1 MGKLLEYQLISRSKQ
16 GDASAFGA
24 LIKDY
29 RKQLFTYLLKIC
41 NNRTTAEDLF
51 QDTLI
56 RVWSGL
62 PNYNE
67 QNKFSSWLFSIAH
80 NTAMDSFRR
89 KKVRS
94 RVIHTDELPEFTDG
108 MNPQKEVE
116 LKETKDM
123 LLDAV
128 NTLSDK
134 QKQVFL
140 LRQHG
145 ELSFKEIAE
154 LTEQPLNTVLSQMH
168 YSVKKIRKIL
178 REQNVI

>member
-1 MGKLLEYQLISRSKQ
+1 MGKLLEYQLILRSKQ

-94 RVIHTDELPEFTDG
+94 RIVHTDKSPDFTDG
-108 MNPQKEVE
+108 TDPQKEVE
-116 LKETKDM
+116 LKETKD
-123 LLDAV
+123 LLLGAV
-128 NTLSDK
+128 NTLSEK

-154 LTEQPLNTVLSQMH
+154 LTEQPLNTVLSHMH

>member
-1 MGKLLEYQLISRSKQ
+1 MGKLLEYQLILRSKQ

-94 RVIHTDELPEFTDG
+94 RIVHTSAWCLGVYSES
-108 MNPQKEVE
+108 
-116 LKETKDM
+116 
-123 LLDAV
+123 V
-128 NTLSDK
+128 NS
-134 QKQVFL
+134 
-140 LRQHG
+140 
-145 ELSFKEIAE
+145 
-154 LTEQPLNTVLSQMH
+154 
-168 YSVKKIRKIL
+168 
-178 REQNVI
+178 

>member
-1 MGKLLEYQLISRSKQ
+1 MGKLLEYQLILRSKQ

-29 RKQLFTYLLKIC
+29 RKQLFSYLLKLC

-67 QNKFSSWLFSIAH
+67 QNRFSSWLFSIAH
-80 NTAMDSFRR
+80 NTAMDSYRR

-94 RVIHTDELPEFTDG
+94 RVIHTDELPESTDFA
-108 MNPQKEVE
+108 NPQKDVE
-116 LKETKDM
+116 RKEAREI
-123 LLDAV
+123 LLEAVDA
-128 NTLSDK
+128 LSDK

-145 ELSFKEIAE
+145 ELSFREIAE
-154 LTEQPLNTVLSQMH
+154 LTEQPLNTVLSHMH

-178 REQNVI
+178 REKNVL

>member
-1 MGKLLEYQLISRSKQ
+1 MGKLLEYQLILRSKQ

-29 RKQLFTYLLKIC
+29 RRQLFTYLLKLC

-80 NTAMDSFRR
+80 NTAMDSYRR

-94 RVIHTDELPEFTDG
+94 RVIHTDELPEAPETRD
-108 MNPQKEVE
+108 PQVEVE
-116 LKETKDM
+116 HKETKEL

-128 NTLSDK
+128 NNLSDK

-154 LTEQPLNTVLSQMH
+154 LTQQPLNTVLSHMH

>member
-1 MGKLLEYQLISRSKQ
+1 MGKLLEYQLILRSKQ
-16 GDASAFGA
+16 GDASAFSA

-29 RKQLFTYLLKIC
+29 RKQLFTYLLKLC

-80 NTAMDSFRR
+80 NTAMDSYRR

-94 RVIHTDELPEFTDG
+94 RVIHTDELPESAGKTD
-108 MNPQKEVE
+108 PQQEVE
-116 LKETKDM
+116 QKETKEL

-154 LTEQPLNTVLSQMH
+154 LTDQPLNTVLSHMH

-178 REQNVI
+178 RERNVI